1 MKNLFFFLFLIP
13 ILASAQIRDH
23 KRFFNDTLEYK
34 NFNQG
39 FLDSQEYFNGTRD
52 YFVGVTGWYAYA
64 IPNIVCYV
72 VEPKDKRFLNPGN
85 PNIHYLYDNEDY
97 YNGFKYGATKKKR
110 KRIVQGTLTTVGV
123 TVTIGYFILRAF
135 SGSLYY
141 N

>member
-72 VEPKDKRFLNPGN
+72 FEPKDKRFLNPGN
-85 PNIHYLYDNEDY
+85 PNKHYLYDNEDY

-110 KRIVQGTLTTVGV
+110 KRILQGTITLVSV
-123 TVTIGYFILRAF
+123 PVVLI
-135 SGSLYY
+135 SLVAIFFDGLVIY
-141 N
+141 

>member
-1 MKNLFFFLFLIP
+1 MRNLFFILLLIP
-13 ILASAQIRDH
+13 LLASAQIRDH

-39 FLDSQEYFNGTRD
+39 FLDSQEFFNGTRD

-72 VEPKDKRFLNPGN
+72 VEPKDKRFMNSNN
-85 PNIHYLYDNEDY
+85 PNVSYLYSDVNY
-97 YNGFKYGATKKKR
+97 YNGYKYGATKKKR
-110 KRIVQGTLTTVGV
+110 KRILQ
-123 TVTIGYFILRAF
+123 
-135 SGSLYY
+135 GSLTSIGLVATLLFMWF